1 MTKCLANLTARVQV
15 SGDANHMPLQQPLAS
30 GGLGGI
36 VLCTYGLCPGGAER
50 QWIYLA
56 SGFLRMGVQVTFV
69 TYEPL
74 LGASAH
80 YLPVLKNEGVAIL
93 DASELAAWEDPRLRS
108 ELQRLSDQLGL
119 GTGELD
125 CVLKLVTAFHQ
136 TKPQAV
142 YAQLDEPNIFAGIAA
157 RVTGVER
164 FIMSFRNHNPTT
176 FPWIYRDWMLPSY
189 RWLAAWNGIRYT
201 SNSAAA
207 NASYAE
213 WLGLPAEEI
222 VLIPNMLGRSN
233 RAAPSLEDLDEVR
246 RELKL
251 SPDDKVVLGVFRLHP
266 EKDPQTFVHVARQ
279 VLNGFPKAKFILAGD
294 GPLRAELLRFV
305 EELGLG
311 DRIALI
317 GHRHDVSTLMSIATV
332 LLHTSKWEGMSNV
345 VMEAQSLGLPVVGP
359 AIAGVAEAVDAP
371 NSALLCQP
379 GDVVSFAQALSS
391 LLTSPDVRRKMAE
404 ASKRFAA
411 ARFDEQAV
419 CERYL
424 RIALE
429 AGGPTLKAD

>member
-1 MTKCLANLTARVQV
+1 
-15 SGDANHMPLQQPLAS
+15 
-30 GGLGGI
+30 
-36 VLCTYGLCPGGAER
+36 
-50 QWIYLA
+50 
-56 SGFLRMGVQVTFV
+56 MGVQVTFV

-74 LGASAH
+74 LGSSAH
-80 YLPVLKNEGVAIL
+80 YLPALKNEGIALL
-93 DASELAAWEDPRLRS
+93 DASELPEWEDPLLRS
-108 ELQRLSDQLGL
+108 KLQSLSDQLGL
-119 GTGELD
+119 GTRELN
-125 CVLKLVTAFHQ
+125 CVLKLITAFRQ

-157 RVTGVER
+157 RVAGVER
-164 FIMSFRNHNPTT
+164 FIMSFRTHNPTT

-189 RWLAAWNGIRYT
+189 RWLAAWNGVRYT
-201 SNSAAA
+201 GNGIAG

-213 WLGLPAEEI
+213 WLGLPVEEV

-233 RAAPSLEDLDEVR
+233 RVAPRLEDLEEVR

-266 EKDPQTFVHVARQ
+266 EKDPQTFLHVARQ
-279 VLNGFPKAKFILAGD
+279 VLNGFPSTKFILAGD
-294 GPLRAELLRFV
+294 GPLRAELLTFV
-305 EELGLG
+305 EELGLA

-317 GHRHDVSTLMSIATV
+317 GHRHDVSALMSIATV

-359 AIAGVAEAVDAP
+359 AIAGVTEAVDAP

-391 LLTSPDVRRKMAE
+391 LLASPDVRRKMSE

-411 ARFDEQAV
+411 VRFDEQAV
-419 CERYL
+419 CNRYL

-429 AGGPTLKAD
+429 ARGPITS